1 MAAVSSTAVNTGP
14 RPLAKQL
21 IFTVV
26 KRLAALLLP
35 QGFGLGEFV
44 QTAKTAFVAAAAES
58 ILLRGDR
65 VSTSRIAAIS
75 GISRAEVANIRS
87 NGESPIPNSSR
98 QRTERVMH
106 GWYTDPRFVD
116 NNGNPRMLPI
126 IGAASFA
133 ELVRR
138 FSGDIPRRAVL
149 EELLA
154 AGMVQQ
160 SADGRLRA
168 VRRHY
173 ASSGGSNTDLESL
186 VVDARIIFGSTT
198 GNRTKG
204 RSPRRRVT
212 VRFPGQVP
220 ASVRR
225 NIALRTER
233 FLDAL
238 SEYLH
243 TESAHTQDTGHTS
256 DHDGESV
263 HVLIAQAEIHDE
275 R

>member
-1 MAAVSSTAVNTGP
+1 VKAAP

-44 QTAKTAFVAAAAES
+44 QTAKTAFVAAAADQIRE
-58 ILLRGDR
+58 RGDR

-75 GISRAEVANIRS
+75 GISRAEAANIRS
-87 NGESPIPNSSR
+87 NRESRIPNAGR

-106 GWYTDPRFVD
+106 GWYTDSRFVD
-116 NNGNPRMLPI
+116 ANGNPRTLPL

-133 ELVRR
+133 ELVKQ

-149 EELLA
+149 EELRA

-173 ASSGGSNTDLESL
+173 TASGSSNTDLESL
-186 VVDARIIFGSTT
+186 LVDTDVFFSSTA
-198 GNRTKG
+198 GDRAGG
-204 RSPRRRVT
+204 RASRRRVS
-212 VRFPGQVP
+212 VLFPGKVP

-225 NIALRTER
+225 NVSLRTER

-243 TESAHTQDTGHTS
+243 TESADTKHNDRTEEPV
-256 DHDGESV
+256 GESV
-263 HVLIAQAEIHDE
+263 HVLVAQAELGDQ